1 MEVFAISF
9 LVFTAVSVA
18 LAIGLLMGHG
28 PMHGGCRP
36 DGPKGSCAAKSGCS
50 SICAKRREQQAT
62 REN

>member
-18 LAIGLLMGHG
+18 LAIGLLLGQG

-36 DGPKGSCAAKSGCS
+36 DGSKASCTAKGGCS
-50 SICAKRREQQAT
+50 STCAKRREQ
-62 REN
+62 